1 VLRVAAAAVLML
13 AVAAIVYVASHGH
26 VYFFPLIV
34 ILGLPL
40 AALLRKP
47 N

>member
-1 VLRVAAAAVLML
+1 MF

-26 VYFFPLIV
+26 IFFLPFVL

-40 AALLRKP
+40 AALLLRRS
-47 N
+47 